1 LVIKENDKK
10 GSKKITRK
18 TDKGG
23 RLSGSA
29 PFNKEEKMFIW
40 NYFIDLIKKKTCSVC
55 GKRERIVISFKDRTF
70 CVECY
75 KNMAFSQKNKEW
87 RANRG
92 NSSLD

>member
-40 NYFIDLIKKKTCSVC
+40 EYLKDLIRKKTCCIC
-55 GKRERIVISFKDRTF
+55 GKRERVMISFKDRTF

-87 RANRG
+87 REEKRW
-92 NSSLD
+92 

>member
-1 LVIKENDKK
+1 MLLLEYLK
-10 GSKKITRK
+10 
-18 TDKGG
+18 
-23 RLSGSA
+23 
-29 PFNKEEKMFIW
+29 
-40 NYFIDLIKKKTCSVC
+40 DLIKKKTCSVC
-55 GKRERIVISFKDRTF
+55 GKRERVMISFKDRTF

>member
-1 LVIKENDKK
+1 LVIKENNKK
-10 GSKKITRK
+10 GSKEITRK

-29 PFNKEEKMFIW
+29 PFNKEEKMFLLE
-40 NYFIDLIKKKTCSVC
+40 YLKDLIKKKTCSVC

-87 RANRG
+87 REEKRW
-92 NSSLD
+92 